1 MGPPIAG
8 PHVGFVYRRV
18 VQVFER
24 TLSLP
29 AVALNKIRENRM
41 KKILLLTA
49 AVLSAAACA
58 DMTPTQQRALTGTA
72 IGAGGGAVIG
82 AIGGNAGLG
91 AAAGAG
97 AGLLGGLLVD
107 RSMQAQDRAF
117 QQGFAAG
124 QQQRR

>member
-1 MGPPIAG
+1 
-8 PHVGFVYRRV
+8 
-18 VQVFER
+18 
-24 TLSLP
+24 
-29 AVALNKIRENRM
+29 M
-41 KKILLLTA
+41 KKLLLLA
-49 AVLSAAACA
+49 AIALPAAACA

-107 RSMQAQDRAF
+107 RSRQAQDAAF
-117 QQGFAAG
+117 QQGIIAG
-124 QQQRR
+124 QQRR